1 MEAEVGSATCF
12 ICNEPACPEH
22 GEEVE
27 TEAKEDICD
36 IKGAVETSTRYV
48 CCDCHCQSEAED
60 ENQNQTESSDDIA
73 SQMSTLE

>member
-1 MEAEVGSATCF
+1 MEFEIESTKGF
-12 ICNEPACPEH
+12 ISNNPASPEH
-22 GEEVE
+22 REEVE